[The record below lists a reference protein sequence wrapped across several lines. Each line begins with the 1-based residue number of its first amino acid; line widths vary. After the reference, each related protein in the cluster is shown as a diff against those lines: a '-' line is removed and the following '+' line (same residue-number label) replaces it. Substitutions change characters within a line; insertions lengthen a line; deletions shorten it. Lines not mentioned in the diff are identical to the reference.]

1 MRFAAWP
8 FRLLEALIALVLFAI
23 MVLTGVD
30 VVGRY
35 VFNRPVAGA
44 DELIAA
50 GMALLIFASLPIV
63 TLKSEQITIDTA
75 VGLLS
80 GPAKEI
86 QSRLANLVGAVVLGY
101 LAWRLFGMGEKMVRT
116 GEHSSLLHIPY
127 GVLSYVLA
135 AMAAVSAL
143 VTLSL
148 VLRRRRA

>member
-8 FRLLEALIALVLFAI
+8 LRLLEALIALVLFAI

-35 VFNRPVAGA
+35 VFSRPVAGA

-50 GMALLIFASLPIV
+50 GMALLIFASLPLV
-63 TLKSEQITIDTA
+63 TLRSEQITIDSA

-80 GPAKEI
+80 ARAKAI
-86 QSRLANLVGAVVLGY
+86 QSRLVNLVGAVVLGY
-101 LAWRLFGMGEKMVRT
+101 LAWRLLGMAEKMTRT
-116 GEHSSLLHIPY
+116 GEHSSLLHISY
-127 GVLSYVLA
+127 GMLSYVLA
-135 AMAAVSAL
+135 AMAALSAL

-148 VLRRRRA
+148 VLRRRQA